1 MVQNNFQ
8 PTAGFFPTNCGST
21 SSRLRRWIPAEC
33 GAASSVL
40 RAFFQS
46 AAEKLPANC
55 GEWQASR
62 SPTAYFFQSTAEFH
76 GCDGSR
82 VRERLIPTE
91 FRWQTAKW
99 NSART
104 YISNRVRESMGTA
117 THFSR
122 RRTSASLA
130 WGIEL
135 PQRGLRCL
143 RTSSNLGAGWASAV
157 GWKWVYLG
165 IVVKR

>member
-21 SSRLRRWIPAEC
+21 SSRLRRWVPAEC

-46 AAEKLPANC
+46 TAEKLPANC

-135 PQRGLRCL
+135 PQRGLRGL
-143 RTSSNLGAGWASAV
+143 RT
-157 GWKWVYLG
+157 
-165 IVVKR
+165 